1 MSATDRITV
10 GEPLP
15 RLASVEAV
23 GEPYAV
29 AVTWAEGARSGRREV
44 IDLAPVIL
52 TFKVFRPLRD
62 DAGLFRT
69 VRLGDRGASIVWPGN
84 ADLDIG
90 ADSLEELAE
99 ETMTNAE
106 FAAFLQR
113 HGLTY
118 EAAAAR
124 LGLSRRMVAYYA
136 KSHAIPR
143 VMALACRYIDLQAA
157 GPIKD
162 PRAA

>member
-15 RLASVEAV
+15 RLASVEPAD
-23 GEPYAV
+23 GPYAV
-29 AVTWAEGARSGRREV
+29 ALTWAEGPRVGRSDV
-44 IDLAPVIL
+44 VDLAPILL

-62 DAGLFRT
+62 DDALFRT
-69 VRLGDRGASIVWPGN
+69 VRLGAYGASIVWPAH

-113 HGLTY
+113 HGLTHDT
-118 EAAAAR
+118 AAAR
-124 LGLSRRMVAYYA
+124 LGISRRMVAYYA
-136 KSHAIPR
+136 KSHAVPR
-143 VMALACRYIDLQAA
+143 VMALACRYIDLQAE
-157 GPIKD
+157 GS
-162 PRAA
+162 RAA